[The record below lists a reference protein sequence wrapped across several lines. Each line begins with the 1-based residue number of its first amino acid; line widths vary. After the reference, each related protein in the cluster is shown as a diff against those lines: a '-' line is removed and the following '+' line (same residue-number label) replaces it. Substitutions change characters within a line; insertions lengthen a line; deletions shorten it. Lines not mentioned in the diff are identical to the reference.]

1 MVAGAVVFGF
11 LDAVGVVAPAFD
23 DARVGALAVLAE
35 DAAVG
40 DVGGHAGKGLLAFF
54 RGKKPG
60 RRPGGG

>member
-11 LDAVGVVAPAFD
+11 LDAVAVVASAFD
-23 DARVGALAVLAE
+23 DAGVGALAVLAE

-40 DVGGHAGKGLLAFF
+40 DVGGHAGEGPLAVV